1 MTTKFVVS
9 TQNFTG
15 PLETLF
21 NLIEERRLSV
31 SDVSLAEVTDAY
43 LSYVEK
49 LPSLPLGETAQ
60 FVLVA
65 STLLLIKSRM
75 LLPSLELSE
84 DERESVEELERRLAR
99 YAVIRKSAKLL
110 RRAWGTAPLR
120 FPKRVPMPDP
130 VFAPGQISQDSIV
143 QAMMRM
149 INVLPNVLKSAKAL
163 VAPVLAL
170 EEVIV
175 RLERRLV
182 GAVRAK
188 FSELTKKAD
197 RHEVIVYFLAML
209 ELVRS
214 GSISATQE
222 RIFSDITLETESLVS
237 PKYGAQGRE

>member
-110 RRAWGTAPLR
+110 RRTWGTSPLV
-120 FPKRVPMPDP
+120 FPKRAPMPGP
-130 VFAPGQISQDSIV
+130 IFAPGQIGVGPILS
-143 QAMMRM
+143 AMVRM
-149 INVLPNVLKSAKAL
+149 MNVLPNALLSAKAL

-175 RLERRLV
+175 RLEKRLV
-182 GAVRAK
+182 ASVRAR
-188 FSELTKKAD
+188 FSELTKSSNK
-197 RHEVIVYFLAML
+197 HEVIVYFLAML

-222 RIFSDITLETESLVS
+222 RIFSDITLEAESLAV
-237 PKYGAQGRE
+237 PKYGGQVSK

>member
-1 MTTKFVVS
+1 MTSKFIVA

-99 YAVIRKSAKLL
+99 YAIIRKSAKLL
-110 RRAWGTAPLR
+110 RRAWGTAPLV
-120 FPKRVPMPDP
+120 FPKRAPMPDP
-130 VFAPGQISQDSIV
+130 VFSPGQIGLTSIV

-149 INVLPNVLKSAKAL
+149 INILPNVLQSAKVL
-163 VAPVLAL
+163 VSPVLAL

-175 RLERRLV
+175 RLEKRLT
-182 GAVRAK
+182 GAVHAR
-188 FSELTKKAD
+188 FSELTRSAD

-222 RIFSDITLETESLVS
+222 RIFSDITLATESLMA
-237 PKYGAQGRE
+237 PKYGAGSSS

>member
-9 TQNFTG
+9 TPNFTG

-43 LSYVEK
+43 LAYVEN
-49 LPSLPLGETAQ
+49 LPELPLAETSQ

-65 STLLLIKSRM
+65 STLLLIKSRL
-75 LLPSLELSE
+75 LLPTLELSE
-84 DERESVEELERRLAR
+84 DERESVEELGRRLAR
-99 YAVIRKSAKLL
+99 YAVIRSSTKLL
-110 RRAWGTAPLR
+110 RHSWGTAPLTLPR
-120 FPKRVPMPDP
+120 RAPMPDP
-130 VFAPGQISQDSIV
+130 VFSPGRINMDIV
-143 QAMMRM
+143 SQAMMQM
-149 INVLPNVLKSAKAL
+149 INTLPNAVRAAKAFI
-163 VAPVLAL
+163 APVLAL
-170 EEVIV
+170 EDVII

-182 GAVRAK
+182 GAVRTR
-188 FSELTKKAD
+188 FSELIKSSD

-222 RIFSDITLETESLVS
+222 RIWSDITLEAESLAA
-237 PKYGAQGRE
+237 PKYGA

>member
-65 STLLLIKSRM
+65 STLLLIKSRQ
-75 LLPSLELSE
+75 LLPMLELSE

-99 YAVIRKSAKLL
+99 YAIIRKSAKFL
-110 RRAWGTAPLR
+110 RRSWGVAPLV
-120 FPKRVPMPDP
+120 FPKRAPMPDP
-130 VFAPGQISQDSIV
+130 IFAPGHIGVTPIL

-149 INVLPNVLKSAKAL
+149 INVLPNVLQSTKAL
-163 VAPVLAL
+163 IAPVLAL

-175 RLERRLV
+175 RLEKRLV
-182 GAVRAK
+182 ASVRAR
-188 FSELTKKAD
+188 FSELTKSAGK
-197 RHEVIVYFLAML
+197 HEVIVYFLAML

-222 RIFSDITLETESLVS
+222 RIFSDITLETEALIA
-237 PKYGAQGRE
+237 PKYGGRGSD

>member
-21 NLIEERRLSV
+21 NLIEERRLAV

-99 YAVIRKSAKLL
+99 YAIIRTSAKLL
-110 RRAWGTAPLR
+110 RRAWGGAPLVL
-120 FPKRVPMPDP
+120 PKRAPLPDP
-130 VFAPGQISQDSIV
+130 VFTPGRVETGSIA

-163 VAPVLAL
+163 VAPILAL
-170 EEVIV
+170 EDVIV
-175 RLERRLV
+175 RLEKRLM

-222 RIFSDITLETESLVS
+222 RIWSDITLETESLVA
-237 PKYGAQGRE
+237 PRYGGR

>member
-1 MTTKFVVS
+1 MTTKFIL
-9 TQNFTG
+9 TTPKFTG

-21 NLIEERRLSV
+21 NLIEDRRLSV

-75 LLPSLELSE
+75 LLPTLELSS
-84 DERESVEELERRLAR
+84 DERESVEELERRLGR
-99 YAVIRKSAKLL
+99 YAIIRRSAKLL
-110 RRAWGTAPLR
+110 RRSWGTAPLA
-120 FPKRVPMPDP
+120 FPKRAPMPE
-130 VFAPGQISQDSIV
+130 VIFAPGQIGVIPLLH
-143 QAMMRM
+143 AMTRM
-149 INVLPNVLKSAKAL
+149 VSVLPNVIQTTKAL
-163 VAPVLAL
+163 VAPVLSL
-170 EEVIV
+170 EAVIV
-175 RLERRLV
+175 RLRKRLV

-188 FSELTKKAD
+188 FSELTNSAD
-197 RHEVIVYFLAML
+197 RYEVIVYFLAVL

-222 RIFSDITLETESLVS
+222 RIFNDITIETESLVA
-237 PKYGAQGRE
+237 PKYGR